1 MQEIK
6 NNQTKYNKEPINAII
21 TKHTIIPGISGKKIN
36 LNKSYNK
43 MQKIN
48 EYNPSLLVYDKINPN
63 KSISNHFDKVIISG
77 NQEKKDI
84 SIILEINNEYLFNTL
99 NQIIISNNLYLDIL
113 TNNNYNLHNTNFK
126 NIIQENYSEI
136 TNYCIT
142 YEIKVNKKC
151 QSNHKY
157 TILVSPI
164 TNYHLLNTKSI
175 LKNGIIL
182 LYSFNENNYQDLNI
196 ILRYIKN
203 NHYNIVPINKLLY
216 E

>member
-6 NNQTKYNKEPINAII
+6 NNQTKYYKEPVNAII
-21 TKHTIIPGISGKKIN
+21 TKNTIIPGISGKKIN

-48 EYNPSLLVYDKINPN
+48 EYNPSLLVFDKIKPN
-63 KSISNHFDKVIISG
+63 KSINNHFDKVIISG

-113 TNNNYNLHNTNFK
+113 TNKNYNLHNTNFK

-164 TNYHLLNTKSI
+164 TNYHLLNTKNI
-175 LKNGIIL
+175 LRNGIIL

-203 NHYNIVPINKLLY
+203 NHYNVVPINTLIQ

>member
-6 NNQTKYNKEPINAII
+6 NNQTKYNKEPVNAII
-21 TKHTIIPGISGKKIN
+21 TKNTIIPGISGKKIN